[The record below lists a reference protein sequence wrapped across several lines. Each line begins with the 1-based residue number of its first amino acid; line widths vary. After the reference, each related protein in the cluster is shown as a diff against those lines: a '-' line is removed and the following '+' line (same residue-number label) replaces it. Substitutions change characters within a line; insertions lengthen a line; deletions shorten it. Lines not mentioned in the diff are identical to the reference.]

1 MARSSDEDLD
11 TTTTTTDDDED
22 TSRPPS
28 RGSSSSS
35 DGVAVHGPSDHGD
48 VPPAAPHQCM
58 GCGKTFS
65 SEGHKN
71 RHVRHRC
78 IGNSV
83 GIRCPHCN
91 RLFPAKK
98 YLNRHI
104 RRRHAELLASPCIFC
119 DFVSSN
125 GRQELVAHV
134 RAQHDPSEQEEDGF
148 QLANSAL
155 QGSVLVFAYFFFHES
170 LDEALSPAM
179 VERIEARLKFYLF
192 IFGKSVVVVVR
203 VTQLAAVWAAS
214 HTAAHT
220 GITHTHTHGG
230 MLFRCPPLL
239 PELCCHA
246 GAGLHRPWRG
256 C

>member
-11 TTTTTTDDDED
+11 TTTTTDDDED

-28 RGSSSSS
+28 RRGSSSSS
-35 DGVAVHGPSDHGD
+35 DGDGGPGGMDGD
-48 VPPAAPHQCM
+48 GDDGCAGGTSPPAAPHQCM

-65 SEGHKN
+65 SEGYKK

-192 IFGKSVVVVVR
+192 IFGKSVVVVRAV
-203 VTQLAAVWAAS
+203 LAAGVGCQPHGSPHRVKAVVAF
-214 HTAAHT
+214 
-220 GITHTHTHGG
+220 THTHI
-230 MLFRCPPLL
+230 
-239 PELCCHA
+239 
-246 GAGLHRPWRG
+246 WRDAVQVPSATP
-256 C
+256 

>member
-11 TTTTTTDDDED
+11 TTTTDDDED
-22 TSRPPS
+22 TLGRIGTPRELGSSS

-65 SEGHKN
+65 SEGYKN

-91 RLFPAKK
+91 RLFPANHS
-98 YLNRHI
+98 LRRHI

-220 GITHTHTHGG
+220 
-230 MLFRCPPLL
+230 
-239 PELCCHA
+239 E
-246 GAGLHRPWRG
+246 
-256 C
+256 